1 MITSV
6 ISDTSIMFVARGR
19 VWTVA
24 SDHGSF
30 KQVKKLLAEG
40 YDDAEEL
47 VRMVDVRIAVQES
60 SDGKVVLNEDGAYL
74 EGVELPKPWQS
85 ALAQYPQSARV
96 LLVSPGD
103 RVRVEGDEDAP
114 DGIYVVGECDDGDVE
129 KRVYVE
135 SEEDYFGFVAN
146 TSIKEIISADT
157 EENQAA

>member
-1 MITSV
+1 
-6 ISDTSIMFVARGR
+6 
-19 VWTVA
+19 
-24 SDHGSF
+24 
-30 KQVKKLLAEG
+30 
-40 YDDAEEL
+40 
-47 VRMVDVRIAVQES
+47 MVDVRIAVQES